1 MKPRILIFTG
11 DGKGKT
17 TAATGMMLRE
27 LGHGGTA
34 LLVQFMKSD
43 TGSGEIAALRTFAPR
58 CEVDIVGLGF
68 VPAPTHP
75 GFVRHREAATQGLDL
90 ARQRL
95 ADPAFH
101 LVVLDEICGA
111 IAHGLIATAD
121 VVAILA
127 SLRDNQVV
135 VLTGRNAPP
144 ELVAIADTVSEIRCI
159 KHGYNQGVAAQKGVE
174 F

>member
-17 TAATGMMLRE
+17 TAAIGMMLRE

-34 LLVQFMKSD
+34 VLVQFMKSD

-58 CEVDIVGLGF
+58 CEIDIVGLGF
-68 VPAPTHP
+68 VPPPNHSA
-75 GFVRHREAATQGLDL
+75 FSRHREAAMKGMEI

-95 ADPAFH
+95 NDQAFRM
-101 LVVLDEICGA
+101 VVLDEICGA
-111 IAHGLIATAD
+111 IAHSLVPVAE
-121 VVAILA
+121 VVKLLS
-127 SLRDNQVV
+127 SLRDDQVV
-135 VLTGRNAPP
+135 VLTGRNVPP
-144 ELVAIADTVSEIRCI
+144 ELVVCADTVSEIRCL
-159 KHGYNQGVAAQKGVE
+159 KHGYDQGVSAQKGVE

>member
-17 TAATGMMLRE
+17 TAAAGMMLRE

-34 LLVQFMKSD
+34 VLVQFLKSD

-58 CEVDIVGLGF
+58 CAVDIVGLGF
-68 VPAPTHP
+68 VPPPHHPT
-75 GFVRHREAATQGLDL
+75 FARHREAALKGLET

-95 ADPAFH
+95 ADPAFRM
-101 LVVLDEICGA
+101 VVLDEICGA
-111 IAHGLIATAD
+111 ITHALIPVAEVVGLLTG
-121 VVAILA
+121 
-127 SLRDNQVV
+127 LRDNQVV
-135 VLTGRNAPP
+135 VLTGRNVPP
-144 ELVAIADTVSEIRCI
+144 ELIACADTVSEIRCL
-159 KHGYNQGVAAQKGVE
+159 KHGYDQGVHAQKGVE

>member
-34 LLVQFMKSD
+34 LLVQFMKAD
-43 TGSGEIAALRTFAPR
+43 IGSGEITALRTFAPR
-58 CEVDIVGLGF
+58 CEIDIVGLGF
-68 VPAPTHP
+68 VPPPTHP
-75 GFVRHREAATQGLDL
+75 AFSRHRDAALKGLDI

-95 ADPAFH
+95 KESAFR
-101 LVVLDEICGA
+101 LIVLDEICGA
-111 IAHGLIATAD
+111 IAHDLVATAD
-121 VVAILA
+121 VVALLA
-127 SLRDNQVV
+127 SLRDNQVI

-144 ELVAIADTVSEIRCI
+144 ELIACADTVSEIRCL
-159 KHGYNQGVAAQKGVE
+159 KHGYDQGVPAQKGVE